1 MRTGSSGARIV
12 RRRRRRDARQDSHR
26 DPCRRA
32 AQAFGSGRTRTPR
45 RRSAHCSGPAEARVR
60 NRVSV
65 GCMGD
70 WREEGRKAGCGVK
83 WVKQV
88 RSAPASSCEDD
99 AENDGRETE
108 RARRGRRTAGLQA
121 GSLKRR
127 EMIEESTAAGRRRR
141 SPPSIPV
148 VSKSRR
154 RVPSDAPWASPMRRS
169 RGACPQGPKGP
180 LQRPAEGRRSFR
192 PWR

>member
-12 RRRRRRDARQDSHR
+12 RRRPSAGCATRQSSGFVSESGTSLRIGSDAY
-26 DPCRRA
+26 PETALC
-32 AQAFGSGRTRTPR
+32 
-45 RRSAHCSGPAEARVR
+45 HCSGPAEARVR

-83 WVKQV
+83 WVKRFAV
-88 RSAPASSCEDD
+88 RRPLRVRMMRRMMGGRR
-99 AENDGRETE
+99 NGREE
-108 RARRGRRTAGLQA
+108 DAALRPQA
-121 GSLKRR
+121 GSPKRR

-154 RVPSDAPWASPMRRS
+154 RVPSDAPWVSPMRRS